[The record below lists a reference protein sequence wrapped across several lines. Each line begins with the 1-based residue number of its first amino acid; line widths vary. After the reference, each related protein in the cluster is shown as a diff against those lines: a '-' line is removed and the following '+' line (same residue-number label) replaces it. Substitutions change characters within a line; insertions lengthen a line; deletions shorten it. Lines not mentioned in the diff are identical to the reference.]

1 MPLVHRLIGATVSVV
16 ALLHGGAVR
25 ADWRPEPESN
35 QWRELRT
42 LHLPDSQWQF
52 MDAIRTERLEAAE
65 YIRAPRHQ
73 GDTVAF
79 DAGLLL
85 RKAGQRTWTSRIL
98 PMRAVCVDDRLER
111 RSSDGTWSAYPG
123 RPDTAVKVR
132 WICALP

>member
-1 MPLVHRLIGATVSVV
+1 
-16 ALLHGGAVR
+16 
-25 ADWRPEPESN
+25 
-35 QWRELRT
+35 
-42 LHLPDSQWQF
+42 

-65 YIRAPRHQ
+65 YIRTPRHQ

-98 PMRAVCVDDRLER
+98 PMRAVCADDRLER

-123 RPDTAVKVR
+123 RPDTAVMVR